1 MHMGIE
7 TIHSALNPSILM
19 RCINMYSYTEYAEQN
34 GYFKSDFSCSI
45 MEQSTLKI
53 SCHIHVTLQLIVS

>member
-45 MEQSTLKI
+45 MEQST
-53 SCHIHVTLQLIVS
+53 